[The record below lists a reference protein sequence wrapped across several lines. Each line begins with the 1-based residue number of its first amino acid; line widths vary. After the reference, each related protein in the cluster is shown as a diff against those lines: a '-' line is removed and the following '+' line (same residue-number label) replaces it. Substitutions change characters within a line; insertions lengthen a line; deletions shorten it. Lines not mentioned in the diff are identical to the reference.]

1 MNLNLIKF
9 NHKKGMHMTD
19 EKKKLEALRAE
30 ISKLD
35 TKIIQLLDQ
44 RAGIAKSI
52 GDIKRTM
59 GIPIIDHEREKKVYE
74 EISTKKLTYLTKSQI
89 HAIYRNIIG
98 SSRAVQVGK
107 KRVALLGPAGTFSDQ
122 AAKLYFSAAEAE
134 FVITKDIPDIFRK
147 VFAREV
153 DYGLVPVE
161 NSTYGSVPIT
171 LDLLLEKDIKVIGE
185 FILRIKLNLIAL
197 KEVALHNIK
206 TVLSH
211 QNPLGQC
218 RRFIEEN
225 IPNADIIETK
235 STSEAVER
243 LPQYENAAAIGTEL
257 AAELYDR
264 VIISKGIEDNQNNY
278 TRFFIIGHEDTN
290 PTGNDKTSI
299 VFSVRHVPGALLEAL
314 KSFSSRNI
322 NLTKLESR
330 PSRLRPW
337 EYDFFVDFEGHL
349 SDTHILNALEEL
361 KKSTVFIKILG
372 SYSKNS

>member
-1 MNLNLIKF
+1 
-9 NHKKGMHMTD
+9 MTD

-337 EYDFFVDFEGHL
+337 EYDFFVDF
-349 SDTHILNALEEL
+349 
-361 KKSTVFIKILG
+361 
-372 SYSKNS
+372 